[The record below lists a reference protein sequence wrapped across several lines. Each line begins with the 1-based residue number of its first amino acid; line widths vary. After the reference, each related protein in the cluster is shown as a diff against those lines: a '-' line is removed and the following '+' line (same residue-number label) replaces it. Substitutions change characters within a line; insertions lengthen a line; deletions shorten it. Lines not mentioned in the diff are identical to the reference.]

1 MAADEKMVIQR
12 AESVDHQLIR
22 AIGVPG
28 LTANIV
34 NSTIG
39 AGIFVLPA
47 LVAKGLGPAAPL
59 AFICCAIAMVLFVT
73 CFAIAGSRVSLT
85 GGLYAYVEVAF
96 GRYVGFLA
104 GVLYGITALGAVA
117 GVVNVLVNS
126 IAIVAPFLGN
136 PVMRIVVMIVVYGSL
151 VVINVRGVRG
161 GAGVVTV
168 VTMAKL
174 LPLLLF
180 ICAGIFFIH
189 PANLSWTTWP
199 GSKPLGDS
207 VILLIF
213 AFVGIEVALIPSGE
227 VKNPSRTVPRSAYL
241 ALVVTTIIYI
251 TIQLVAQG
259 TLGADLANYK
269 DAPLAEAAAK
279 FLGNIGR
286 TILIAGATIS
296 AFGFVTSDI
305 LSSPR
310 MIFAFGRDAALP
322 AWFAHVHRRYRSPDV
337 AIITYAVLAFA
348 LSVTG
353 TFEQLAVL
361 SNVAV
366 LLMYLLC
373 CAGCWFLVQ
382 RDVRGDG
389 QPFNF
394 PGMKIVPALAIVA
407 IIWILSHAT
416 VREFAVNGILL
427 ALASV
432 LYREQPHENRTLLYS
447 IKGGVIGG
455 FVAFLLRPSL
465 MGKQAPLDDL
475 VAALANLVGSNK
487 MVIPLAETSLNLIF
501 AGLLIG
507 AMIGLGLAVFVKRAP
522 SREA

>member
-1 MAADEKMVIQR
+1 MADETILIQQ
-12 AESVDHQLIR
+12 AERVDHQLVR
-22 AIGVPG
+22 GIGISA
-28 LTANIV
+28 LTANIIS
-34 NSTIG
+34 STIG

-47 LVAKGLGPAAPL
+47 LVAKNLGPAAPL

-104 GVLYGITALGAVA
+104 GVLYGLTALGAVA

-126 IAIVAPFLGN
+126 IAVLAPFLGN
-136 PVMRIVVMIVVYGSL
+136 PVMRIVVMLVVYGSL
-151 VVINVRGVRG
+151 VTINVRGVRE
-161 GAGVVTV
+161 GAGAVTV
-168 VTMAKL
+168 LTVAKL

-189 PANLSWTTWP
+189 PENLTWTAWP
-199 GSKPLGDS
+199 GSQALGDS

-227 VKNPSRTVPRSAYL
+227 VKNPSRTVPRAAYL
-241 ALVVTTIIYI
+241 ALVITTVIYI
-251 TIQLVAQG
+251 MIQLVAQG
-259 TLGADLANYK
+259 TLGGDLANYK
-269 DAPLAEAAAK
+269 DVPLAEAASK

-310 MIFAFGRDAALP
+310 MIFAFGRDGALP
-322 AWFAHVHRRYRSPDV
+322 AWFAHVHSRYRSPDV

-361 SNVAV
+361 SNVSV
-366 LLMYLLC
+366 LLMYILC
-373 CAGCWFLVQ
+373 CAACWFLVQ
-382 RDVRGDG
+382 RDVRADG

-394 PGMKIVPALAIVA
+394 PGMKIVPALAIIA
-407 IIWILSHAT
+407 IVWILAHAT
-416 VREFAVNGILL
+416 LREFTINGVVLVV
-427 ALASV
+427 AS
-432 LYREQPHENRTLLYS
+432 LLYW
-447 IKGGVIGG
+447 
-455 FVAFLLRPSL
+455 LR
-465 MGKQAPLDDL
+465 
-475 VAALANLVGSNK
+475 
-487 MVIPLAETSLNLIF
+487 TSLR
-501 AGLLIG
+501 
-507 AMIGLGLAVFVKRAP
+507 KR
-522 SREA
+522 